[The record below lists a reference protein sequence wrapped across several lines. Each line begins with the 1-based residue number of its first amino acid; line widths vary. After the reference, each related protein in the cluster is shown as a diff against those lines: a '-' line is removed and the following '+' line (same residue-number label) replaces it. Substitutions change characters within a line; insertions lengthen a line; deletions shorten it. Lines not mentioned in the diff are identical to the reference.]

1 MLPQRRFSGDK
12 TPIRAAEWN
21 QLVEPTS
28 KLGTQTP
35 SPNVERTYVTAVGRN
50 DCGYDLVPGSPVV
63 LSTFTAD
70 RSPAQLGNAK
80 AGWLSLRPCYLPRTL
95 AESNAVQGDLFS
107 IGITLDAIAQNAS
120 GPVAVSGVVEC
131 NCHLQGRGWISPM
144 TQVNNDF
151 RSKVTVNGMWGV
163 ARKICDTGTGL
174 ALIDLNSSNNRI
186 FYQLKE
192 QMKIPALSTLAT
204 LQAFSEDYYV
214 LDSFAIAQWQAN
226 EDRGEAM
233 LLANRWVV
241 VNPWCVDD
249 TLEALDPLQED
260 YPPTEDPP
268 PPTP

>member
-12 TPIRAAEWN
+12 TRISANEWN
-21 QLVEPTS
+21 QIVDKVS

-35 SPNVERTYVTAVGRN
+35 KAHIDRGYVIATGRN

-63 LSTFTAD
+63 LGTFTPD
-70 RSPAQLGNAK
+70 QTPTQLGNRRK
-80 AGWLSLRPCYLPRTL
+80 GWHSLRPFYLPRTL
-95 AESNAVQGDLFS
+95 TESNAVQGDLFS

-120 GPVAVSGVVEC
+120 GEIAISGVVEC
-131 NCHLQGRGWISPM
+131 NCALPGAGWIAPM
-144 TQVNNDF
+144 PQDTTDY

-163 ARKICDTGTGL
+163 ARKVCDTGSGI

-186 FYQLKE
+186 FYRLKE
-192 QMKIPALSTLAT
+192 QMKTPSLSTLAN
-204 LQAFSEDYYV
+204 LQSVTQDLFV

-233 LLANRWVV
+233 LLNNRWVV

-249 TLEALDPLQED
+249 TVEADDPLQPD
-260 YPPTEDPP
+260 APPDPEVLPP
-268 PPTP
+268 P